1 MKLKY
6 MIACTLGLIT
16 GISSCTL
23 DYNPVSDFSD
33 VTMGEKDDSGATN
46 PFKNREEMFTQ
57 YTALYNRMRD
67 NQEHWY
73 LDALLLGDAH
83 ADNAYGGT
91 TGAEVVPFETNSIDG
106 GNSVIDRDWSRY
118 LTDIATANKI
128 IFYIDGVPD
137 PTFAQ
142 SERNRW
148 KAEAKIY
155 RGMILFDMTRIWG
168 SIPVITT
175 IAGDITSD
183 NIEEVYP
190 SYFPKQNT
198 QAEVYAQIEKDLT
211 EALADAPNNNPA
223 DKTRLSKT
231 VARALLAKVYAEKT
245 LRDYAKVITYCD
257 QVLAD
262 GISLEKEYDTLFGMN
277 ATNTDCKARNTSE
290 SILELQY
297 PAGNGN
303 WVNWMF
309 GRNLANWEESFTW
322 AKWVTPSRDLI
333 KAYEDEGDQVR
344 YEQSIVYYE
353 CKWSN
358 YYPANHYPFMYK
370 CRSSYSNII
379 KLRLADILLLKAEA
393 LILKESPD
401 LSGAAS
407 ILNQIRNR
415 AKLKPLSATVTSSKE
430 AMITALLKE
439 RRLELAFE
447 GQRWFD
453 LCRLDKVES
462 VMNSVYRKDSGRKAQ
477 AYAFDSNS
485 YLLPLPQ
492 SAIDQ
497 NENLVQNPGY

>member
-6 MIACTLGLIT
+6 IVACTLGLLT
-16 GISSCTL
+16 GVTSCTL
-23 DYNPVSDFSD
+23 DYDPVSEFSD
-33 VTMGEKDDSGATN
+33 VTMGEKEESGETN
-46 PFKNREEMFTQ
+46 PFKNRAEMLTQ

-91 TGAEVVPFETNSIDG
+91 TGAEVIPFETNSIDG

-118 LTDIATANKI
+118 LTDIAGANKI
-128 IFYIDGVPD
+128 VFYIDGVPD
-137 PTFAQ
+137 PTFAAT
-142 SERNRW
+142 ERAQW

-155 RGMILFDMTRIWG
+155 RAMIMFDMTRIWG
-168 SIPVITT
+168 DIPIITT
-175 IAGDITSD
+175 IAGDITAD
-183 NIEEVYP
+183 NIEQVYP
-190 SYFPKQNT
+190 DYFPKQNT

-211 EALADAPNNNPA
+211 EALPDAPDNNPA
-223 DKTRLSKT
+223 NKTRLSKA
-231 VARALLAKVYAEKT
+231 VARALLAKIYAEQP
-245 LRDYAKVITYCD
+245 LRDYAKVIKYSD
-257 QVLAD
+257 EVLAS
-262 GISLEKEYDTLFGMN
+262 GISLVNDYETLFGMN
-277 ATNTDCKARNTSE
+277 TENTDCKARNTSE

-297 PAGNGN
+297 PAGSGN

-309 GRNLANWEESFTW
+309 GRNVSNWDESFTW

-333 KAYEDEGDQVR
+333 KAYESEGDEIR
-344 YEQSIVYYE
+344 YQQSVVYYE
-353 CKWSN
+353 CQWSN

-370 CRSSYSNII
+370 CRSSYNNII

-401 LSGAAS
+401 LNGAAT
-407 ILNQIRNR
+407 IINEIRDRVN
-415 AKLKPLSATVTSSKE
+415 LKGLPSTVTSSKE
-430 AMITALLKE
+430 AMVDALLKE

-453 LCRLDKVES
+453 LCRLGRVES
-462 VMNSVYRKDSGRKAQ
+462 VMNAIYAKDSGRKAQ
-477 AYAFDSNS
+477 AYAFDANS
-485 YLLPLPQ
+485 YRLPIPQ

>member
-6 MIACTLGLIT
+6 IVACMLGLAT
-16 GISSCTL
+16 GVTSCTL
-23 DYNPVSDFSD
+23 DYDPVSEYSD
-33 VTMGEKDDSGATN
+33 VTMGEKEESGETN
-46 PFKNREEMFTQ
+46 PYKNRAEMLTQ
-57 YTALYNRMRD
+57 YTALYNRMRS

-91 TGAEVVPFETNSIDG
+91 TGAEVIPFETNSIDG

-118 LTDIATANKI
+118 LTDIAGANKI
-128 IFYIDGVPD
+128 IFYIDGIND
-137 PTFAQ
+137 PTFTTKERAQ
-142 SERNRW
+142 W

-155 RGMILFDMTRIWG
+155 RAMILFDMTRIWG
-168 SIPVITT
+168 DVPVITT
-175 IAGDITSD
+175 IAGDITAD

-198 QAEVYAQIEKDLT
+198 QEEVYAQIEKDLT
-211 EALADAPNNNPA
+211 EALADAPDNNPA
-223 DKTRLSKT
+223 DKTKLSKT

-245 LRDYAKVITYCD
+245 LQNYANVIKYCD
-257 QVLAD
+257 EVLVD
-262 GISLEKEYDTLFGMN
+262 GIAMEKDYETLFGMN
-277 ATNTDCKARNTSE
+277 ADNTDCKARNTSE
-290 SILELQY
+290 SILEMQY
-297 PAGNGN
+297 PAGNGS
-303 WVNWMF
+303 WVTWMF
-309 GRNLANWEESFTW
+309 GRNLSNWDESFTW

-333 KAYEDEGDQVR
+333 KAYETEGDAIR
-344 YEQSIVYYE
+344 YQQSIVYYE

-370 CRSSYSNII
+370 CRSSHSNII

-393 LILKESPD
+393 LIMKEASD
-401 LSGAAS
+401 LSGAAR
-407 ILNQIRNR
+407 IINEIRDR
-415 AKLKPLSATVTSSKE
+415 VKLKPLTAAATSSKE
-430 AMITALLKE
+430 TMIDALLKE

-453 LCRLDKVES
+453 LCRLGKVET
-462 VMNSVYRKDSGRKAQ
+462 VMNAVYAKDSGRKAQ
-477 AYAFDSNS
+477 AYAFDANS
-485 YLLPLPQ
+485 YRLPIPQ

>member
-6 MIACTLGLIT
+6 IVACMLGLVT
-16 GISSCTL
+16 GVTSCTL
-23 DYNPVSDFSD
+23 DYDPVSEYSD
-33 VTMGEKDDSGATN
+33 VTMGEKEESGETN
-46 PFKNREEMFTQ
+46 PYKNRAEMLTQ

-73 LDALLLGDAH
+73 LDVLLLGDAH

-91 TGAEVVPFETNSIDG
+91 TGAEVIPFETNSIDG

-118 LTDIATANKI
+118 LTDIAGANKI
-128 IFYIDGVPD
+128 IFYIDGIND
-137 PTFAQ
+137 PTFTTKERAQ
-142 SERNRW
+142 W

-155 RGMILFDMTRIWG
+155 RAMILFDMTRIWG
-168 SIPVITT
+168 DVPVITT
-175 IAGDITSD
+175 IAGDITAD

-211 EALADAPNNNPA
+211 EALADAPDNNPA

-231 VARALLAKVYAEKT
+231 VARALLAKMYAEKT
-245 LRDYAKVITYCD
+245 LRDYSKVVKYCD
-257 QVLAD
+257 EVLAD
-262 GISLEKEYDTLFGMN
+262 GVSLVNDYETLFGMN
-277 ATNTDCKARNTSE
+277 ADNTDCKARNTSE
-290 SILELQY
+290 SILEMQY
-297 PAGNGN
+297 PAGNGS
-303 WVNWMF
+303 WVTWMF
-309 GRNLANWEESFTW
+309 GRNLSNWDESFTW

-333 KAYEDEGDQVR
+333 KAYETEGDNIR

-370 CRSSYSNII
+370 CRSSHSNII

-401 LSGAAS
+401 LSGAAV
-407 ILNQIRNR
+407 IINNIRDR
-415 AKLKPLSATVTSSKE
+415 VKLKALPATATSSKE
-430 AMITALLKE
+430 AMVDALLKE

-453 LCRLDKVES
+453 LCRLGKVET
-462 VMNSVYRKDSGRKAQ
+462 VMNAVYAKDSGRKAQ
-477 AYAFDSNS
+477 AYAFDANS
-485 YLLPLPQ
+485 YRLPIPQ